1 MQVSKPT
8 VTEFI
13 SVYMMVSTGA
23 ENRRCTQPSELF
35 NMKELKFL
43 LAVWKANLLS
53 AMEYRTAFLLQAV
66 GMMVNDFM
74 YFVIWIIFFDR
85 FKDVRGWGVNDM
97 YLTYGI
103 LASSFGLVS
112 LLFGN
117 AFNLSEIIS
126 NGRLDYY
133 LSLPRPVLLHAVAS
147 RMIASGMGDFTYGFI
162 SYGLSGYF
170 TWDGLLRFVLATLL
184 AAIVFAAFLILIQS
198 LAFWLGVMS
207 NLSALALNAMLTFG
221 IYPITLFDNYAKLI
235 LFTLIPAALMGAVP
249 AEFIRAFTWKTLAE
263 LLVGA
268 IVFLFIAM
276 TVFRLGLKRYESGS
290 AIQVEV

>member
-1 MQVSKPT
+1 
-8 VTEFI
+8 
-13 SVYMMVSTGA
+13 
-23 ENRRCTQPSELF
+23 
-35 NMKELKFL
+35 MKELKFL
-43 LAVWKANLLS
+43 LAVWKANLQS
-53 AMEYRTAFLLQAV
+53 AIEYRAAFLSQV
-66 GMMVNDFM
+66 IGMIVNNFL

-85 FKDVRGWGVNDM
+85 FKAVRGWGINDM
-97 YLTYGI
+97 YLTFGV

-117 AFNLSEIIS
+117 AFSLSEIIS
-126 NGRLDYY
+126 KGRLDYY

-170 TWDGLLRFVLATLL
+170 TWDGLLRFVIATLL

-198 LAFWLGVMS
+198 FAFWLGVMS
-207 NLSALALNAMLTFG
+207 NLSALALNALLTFG

-249 AEFIRAFTWKTLAE
+249 AEFIRSFTWQSLAQ

-268 IVFLFIAM
+268 IAFLFIAV

-290 AIQVEV
+290 AIQIEV